1 MYKADGDKSGIVTH
15 EFINEILIGQYR
27 NINIPHE
34 WYFLNLLIREEIKKD
49 IEIVWIF
56 YKFVRKFYPEYKWYL
71 PVNDTMLLD
80 ELLSIIVV
88 ETSLWDYQFKQYSRK
103 LKTKAE
109 LDPRAMQ
116 FGEIVTDFL
125 IRYSNYSLVNF
136 SGDGIILTAQ
146 SDCEKRF
153 IDYLNRGFKLHRVS
167 KLYFADGKFYKL
179 PVFPTKDIGLN
190 ISEVIESSD
199 GEYRPVPSYTKHL

>member
-27 NINIPHE
+27 NISIPHE

-49 IEIVWIF
+49 IEIAWIF
-56 YKFVRKFYPEYKWYL
+56 YKFVKQFYPEYKWYL
-71 PVNDTMLLD
+71 PVNDTMPLD
-80 ELLSIIVV
+80 ELLSMIVV

-125 IRYSNYSLVNF
+125 IRYSNYSLINF
-136 SGDGIILTAQ
+136 SSNQIILTAQ

-153 IDYLNRGFKLHRVS
+153 AEYLKEGFMLYRVS
-167 KLYFADGKFYKL
+167 KLYFTDGKFYKL
-179 PVFPTKDIGLN
+179 PVFPTKDIGLD

-199 GEYRPVPSYTKHL
+199 GEYRHIPSQKHYL